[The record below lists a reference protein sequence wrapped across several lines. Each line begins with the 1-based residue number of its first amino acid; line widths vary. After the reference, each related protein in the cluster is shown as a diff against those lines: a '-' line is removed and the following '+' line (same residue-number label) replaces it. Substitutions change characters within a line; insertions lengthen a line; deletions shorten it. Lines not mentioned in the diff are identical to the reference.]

1 VDPSSIPTSDDSELL
16 WQWLGDTLLRSCD
29 VKGVFYLAYPVG
41 DSGGAP
47 ETLILRAIWNTSYP
61 EVYMNAL
68 TGNPLTND
76 YSANHVLQTGV
87 ISRWHDPESPAKMT
101 QGERNRI
108 EFDEQHNMAVGC
120 CFPIFTRSNRICGGF
135 GLRSNS
141 QDPVKFDAMLLEHQV
156 ALGKLLLAFDERYR
170 GPYAKTIFKLSPQEI
185 RVLAYLA
192 GGMSVAKL
200 AHEMSL
206 SIKTIEAYMSSA
218 RKKTSSSTSAEAVA
232 KAIFFNLV

>member
-1 VDPSSIPTSDDSELL
+1 MDPNGIPVSDDSELL
-16 WQWLGDTLLRSCD
+16 WNWLGDTLYRTCD
-29 VKGVFYLAYPVG
+29 VKGIFYLAYPVG
-41 DSGGAP
+41 DSVGTP

-61 EVYMNAL
+61 ESYLNAL
-68 TGNPLTND
+68 TGTPLTND

-87 ISRWHDPESPAKMT
+87 VSRWHDPESPAKMT
-101 QGERNRI
+101 QGERDRI
-108 EFDEQHNMAVGC
+108 KLDEQYEMAVGC
-120 CFPIFTRSNRICGGF
+120 CFPIYTRSKRICGGF

-141 QDPVKFDAMLLEHQV
+141 QNAEKFDAMLAENQT

-170 GPYAKTIFKLSPQEI
+170 GPYAKTIFKLSNQEI

-192 GGMSVAKL
+192 GGMAVARL

-206 SIKTIEAYMSSA
+206 SVKTIEAYMASA

-232 KAIFFNLV
+232 KSIFFNLV